1 MWTPGQSID
10 NHFKLERILGQGG
23 FGVTFLAR
31 DTRQN
36 PPVYCV
42 IKTLKKELPDFQ
54 TQQAKFRQEALN
66 LAKCSHPHVV
76 AVQDVICH
84 EGIWGLVMDYIE
96 GDTLSTIIRTHP
108 DEKLSEKNSLQYI
121 DEIGQ
126 ALECVHDR
134 GLLHRDIKPLN
145 IMVRQDNNKAILI
158 DFGLAR
164 DFAFDDSRSMTAMM
178 SEGFA
183 PLEQYDR
190 RGKFGP
196 PTDVYALAAT
206 LYCMVT
212 GEAPLFNPKGRK
224 QALDGG
230 KPIDYFMWD
239 KLKALGVSDRVQKAI
254 IWGMALSSED
264 RPQSMREWR
273 EALGLV
279 GRSIPQG
286 VQFESSAHA
295 SGATQ
300 KEALYQSPSRVI
312 LPLSTATSPSINP
325 PSQPVQSNQ
334 KNTPLKV
341 VAAIVAI
348 FVAGSFLSK
357 VVFSGSPT
365 TEIVENPSKEAEA
378 TIPAP
383 KTPSEGSKPEVTPA
397 DPDVPGFSK
406 TVPSQSTIPSC
417 NYFAG
422 KAVNG
427 ESVNVDLCSV
437 SQESSGTIAFV
448 YSLASQ
454 RMESTAN
461 CADGTWT
468 TFYDGQTHRPQ
479 SLATEKMLNK
489 VCAIEK

>member
-96 GDTLSTIIRTHP
+96 GDTLSTIVRSHP
-108 DEKLSEKNSLQYI
+108 DEKLSESDSLQYI
-121 DEIGQ
+121 DQIGQ

-145 IMVRQDNNKAILI
+145 IMVRQDNKAILI

-164 DFAFDDSRSMTAMM
+164 DFVFDDSRSMTAMM

-183 PLEQYDR
+183 PIEQYER

-206 LYCMVT
+206 LYCMLT
-212 GEAPLFNPKGRK
+212 GEAPLFNAKGRK
-224 QALDGG
+224 EAFDGG

-239 KLKALGVSDRVQKAI
+239 KLKALGVSDRIQKAI
-254 IWGMALSSED
+254 ISGMAISPEY

-273 EALGLV
+273 ETLGLV

-286 VQFESSAHA
+286 VQFESNARFSE
-295 SGATQ
+295 ATQ
-300 KEALYQSPSRVI
+300 KEPLYQSPRKRT
-312 LPLSTATSPSINP
+312 PQSTATSPSITP
-325 PSQPVQSNQ
+325 PSQPVQSYQ

-341 VAAIVAI
+341 VAAIVGI

-383 KTPSEGSKPEVTPA
+383 KTPAEGSKPEVTPA
-397 DPDVPGFSK
+397 DPDVPVFST

-427 ESVNVDLCSV
+427 ESINVDLCSV
-437 SQESSGTIAFV
+437 SKQSSGEIAFV
-448 YSLASQ
+448 YFFGTR

-468 TFYDGQTHRPQ
+468 TFYDGKTHRPQ
-479 SLATEKMLNK
+479 SSATDKMLNK
-489 VCAIEK
+489 VCSN

>member
-10 NHFKLERILGQGG
+10 NHFQLERILGQGG

-145 IMVRQDNNKAILI
+145 IMVRQDTNKAILI

-183 PLEQYDR
+183 PIEQYDR

-196 PTDVYALAAT
+196 STDVYALAAT

-212 GEAPLFNPKGRK
+212 GEAPLFNAKGRK
-224 QALDGG
+224 QAFDGG
-230 KPIDYFMWD
+230 KPIDDFMWD
-239 KLKALGVSDRVQKAI
+239 KLKALGVSDRIQKAI
-254 IWGMALSSED
+254 IWGMSIAPD
-264 RPQSMREWR
+264 NRPQSVREWR
-273 EALGLV
+273 EHLGLV
-279 GRSIPQG
+279 SRSVPQG
-286 VQFESSAHA
+286 VQFESSARS
-295 SGATQ
+295 SGSNK
-300 KEALYQSPSRVI
+300 KEIPNPALIKETKDFDEPSKTPNLGKNRNSLLAKRFLSFLADVI
-312 LPLSTATSPSINP
+312 LSSVSLFVLLVVISIFGLTDELLLTLISCCFLLFYFVYFETADSHKGTFGKRMFKLSVVNRNGHKIN
-325 PSQPVQSNQ
+325 VFQS
-334 KNTPLKV
+334 TLRLTLT
-341 VAAIVAI
+341 AI
-348 FVAGSFLSK
+348 FLFSSLFAIGLIN
-357 VVFSGSPT
+357 VVVGLFREDGRCLNDLWSET
-365 TEIVENPSKEAEA
+365 IVVDK
-378 TIPAP
+378 
-383 KTPSEGSKPEVTPA
+383 
-397 DPDVPGFSK
+397 
-406 TVPSQSTIPSC
+406 
-417 NYFAG
+417 
-422 KAVNG
+422 NG
-427 ESVNVDLCSV
+427 
-437 SQESSGTIAFV
+437 
-448 YSLASQ
+448 
-454 RMESTAN
+454 
-461 CADGTWT
+461 
-468 TFYDGQTHRPQ
+468 
-479 SLATEKMLNK
+479 
-489 VCAIEK
+489 